1 VTSISD
7 CEALE
12 KTVFEWSSL
21 QGPASRPKPT
31 LTASERVKR
40 ATVHWERVARL
51 LVVSRL
57 IDPGSEFRVR
67 RQWFDQS
74 AMAELLAEDFAVTGK
89 DRLYRRLDRIWQDL
103 FGAQFDVLL
112 YDLTGTN
119 IEGEGEVIPKAKY
132 GYSPDKRPDGNQESH
147 SRRSLFDYAADFVS
161 APWRACAMLSGGLL
175 TSVEGDISPPDP
187 EAPSL
192 EVAVVLH
199 TVRLRRR
206 RERPAV
212 PLSRQR
218 CSKEVDVID
227 EVHTSAQKLRTRT
240 CTVCGREVPEYEEF
254 YWGTHCATCAAR
266 SLDAAD
272 EDCDSDPE
280 PGSWRH
286 PGLE

>member
-12 KTVFEWSSL
+12 KTVLDWSVL

-40 ATVHWERVARL
+40 ATVHWEKVARL

-89 DRLYRRLDRIWQDL
+89 DRLYRCLDRIWQDL

-119 IEGEGEVIPKAKY
+119 IEGEGEEIPKAKY
-132 GYSPDKRPDGNQESH
+132 GWSPDKPFDCKQENR
-147 SRRSLFDYAADFVS
+147 SR
-161 APWRACAMLSGGLL
+161 
-175 TSVEGDISPPDP
+175 
-187 EAPSL
+187 
-192 EVAVVLH
+192 
-199 TVRLRRR
+199 
-206 RERPAV
+206 
-212 PLSRQR
+212 
-218 CSKEVDVID
+218 
-227 EVHTSAQKLRTRT
+227 
-240 CTVCGREVPEYEEF
+240 
-254 YWGTHCATCAAR
+254 
-266 SLDAAD
+266 
-272 EDCDSDPE
+272 
-280 PGSWRH
+280 
-286 PGLE
+286 